1 MSKYVRRTPEVRTCL
16 ICGKEFRGP
25 TSQKYCSKECKA
37 AGIKRQKHEHYLY
50 TKALASGRTVEEVKA
65 ADEGR
70 EIPKRSLDKKLD
82 ELKAC
87 GKTYAEA
94 QRAETIERWARIEVP
109 SPFEEPAKPAEDR
122 PATEPER
129 RNRMSKHI
137 MSSSVREFLAE
148 LKGALTVIASNDD
161 VFGQAIAA
169 YAALLPELEG
179 ELCKASHRVFNTGFY
194 YGAPTPASGAEGFT
208 QALEEKGMTMIEYPD
223 SFYDEVLALP
233 GVQDLYKEIDGKVG
247 GLGTTLQEELAK

>member
-1 MSKYVRRTPEVRTCL
+1 MSKYVRRMPEIRTCL
-16 ICGKEFRGP
+16 ICGKEFEGS
-25 TSQKYCSKECKA
+25 TSQKYCSRECKA
-37 AGIKRQKHEHYLY
+37 IGIKRQKHEHYLH

-70 EIPKRSLDKKLD
+70 KIPKRSLDKKLD
-82 ELKAC
+82 ELKAS

-109 SPFEEPAKPAEDR
+109 SPFEAEDR

-129 RNRMSKHI
+129 RNKMSKHI

-161 VFGQAIAA
+161 VFGQTIAA
-169 YAALLPELEG
+169 YAERVEEILKEEAG
-179 ELCKASHRVFNTGFY
+179 E
-194 YGAPTPASGAEGFT
+194 
-208 QALEEKGMTMIEYPD
+208 
-223 SFYDEVLALP
+223 
-233 GVQDLYKEIDGKVG
+233 
-247 GLGTTLQEELAK
+247 

>member
-1 MSKYVRRTPEVRTCL
+1 MSKYVRRMPEVRTCL
-16 ICGKEFRGP
+16 ICGKEFEGS
-25 TSQKYCSKECKA
+25 TSQKYCSTACKA

-82 ELKAC
+82 ELKAS

-94 QRAETIERWARIEVP
+94 QRAETIERWARIEVPAGMEVP

-129 RNRMSKHI
+129 RRNMSKHI
-137 MSSSVREFLAE
+137 MSSSVREFLSE

-161 VFGQAIAA
+161 VFGQTIAA
-169 YAALLPELEG
+169 YAERVEEILKEEAG
-179 ELCKASHRVFNTGFY
+179 E
-194 YGAPTPASGAEGFT
+194 
-208 QALEEKGMTMIEYPD
+208 
-223 SFYDEVLALP
+223 
-233 GVQDLYKEIDGKVG
+233 
-247 GLGTTLQEELAK
+247 

>member
-1 MSKYVRRTPEVRTCL
+1 MSKREYTPAKPREHVCP
-16 ICGKEFRGP
+16 ICG
-25 TSQKYCSKECKA
+25 QKFLGHGSKIYCSDECKA

-82 ELKAC
+82 ELKAS

-109 SPFEEPAKPAEDR
+109 SPFEKPVEPAEDR

-129 RNRMSKHI
+129 RRNVSKHI

-169 YAALLPELEG
+169 YAERVEEILKEEAG
-179 ELCKASHRVFNTGFY
+179 E
-194 YGAPTPASGAEGFT
+194 
-208 QALEEKGMTMIEYPD
+208 
-223 SFYDEVLALP
+223 
-233 GVQDLYKEIDGKVG
+233 
-247 GLGTTLQEELAK
+247 

>member
-1 MSKYVRRTPEVRTCL
+1 MSKYVRRMPEVRTCL
-16 ICGKEFRGP
+16 ICGKEFEGS

-94 QRAETIERWARIEVP
+94 QRAETIENFARVEVPEAFMTQTVETPEQPAGRKEMFFSKEEREALIRIEAQVETLKAF
-109 SPFEEPAKPAEDR
+109 FEVE
-122 PATEPER
+122 
-129 RNRMSKHI
+129 
-137 MSSSVREFLAE
+137 
-148 LKGALTVIASNDD
+148 GASTGQNYPTVIL
-161 VFGQAIAA
+161 GRI
-169 YAALLPELEG
+169 LEQ
-179 ELCKASHRVFNTGFY
+179 V
-194 YGAPTPASGAEGFT
+194 
-208 QALEEKGMTMIEYPD
+208 KGLMSEAD
-223 SFYDEVLALP
+223 
-233 GVQDLYKEIDGKVG
+233 K
-247 GLGTTLQEELAK
+247 

>member
-1 MSKYVRRTPEVRTCL
+1 MSKYVRRMPEIRTCL
-16 ICGKEFRGP
+16 ICGKEFEGS

-50 TKALASGRTVEEVKA
+50 TKALASGRTVEEAKA
-65 ADEGR
+65 ADAGR

-82 ELKAC
+82 ELKAS

-94 QRAETIERWARIEVP
+94 QRAETIERWARVEIPARMEAP
-109 SPFEEPAKPAEDR
+109 NPFEEAEDR

-129 RNRMSKHI
+129 RSRMSKHI

-161 VFGQAIAA
+161 VFGQTIAA
-169 YAALLPELEG
+169 YAEKVEEILKEEAG
-179 ELCKASHRVFNTGFY
+179 E
-194 YGAPTPASGAEGFT
+194 
-208 QALEEKGMTMIEYPD
+208 
-223 SFYDEVLALP
+223 
-233 GVQDLYKEIDGKVG
+233 
-247 GLGTTLQEELAK
+247 

>member
-1 MSKYVRRTPEVRTCL
+1 MTNPCDK
-16 ICGKEFRGP
+16 
-25 TSQKYCSKECKA
+25 CKK
-37 AGIKRQKHEHYLY
+37 KREGCQ
-50 TKALASGRTVEEVKA
+50 ARCFEVKA

-82 ELKAC
+82 ELKAS

-94 QRAETIERWARIEVP
+94 QRAETIERWARVEIPAGMEVP

-129 RNRMSKHI
+129 RRNVSKHI

-169 YAALLPELEG
+169 YAERVEEILKEEAG
-179 ELCKASHRVFNTGFY
+179 E
-194 YGAPTPASGAEGFT
+194 
-208 QALEEKGMTMIEYPD
+208 
-223 SFYDEVLALP
+223 
-233 GVQDLYKEIDGKVG
+233 
-247 GLGTTLQEELAK
+247 

>member
-1 MSKYVRRTPEVRTCL
+1 MSKYVRRMPEVRTCL
-16 ICGKEFRGP
+16 ICGKEFEGS

-82 ELKAC
+82 ELKAS

-94 QRAETIERWARIEVP
+94 QRAETIERWARIEIPAGIEVP

-161 VFGQAIAA
+161 VFGQTIAA
-169 YAALLPELEG
+169 YAERVEEILKEEAG
-179 ELCKASHRVFNTGFY
+179 E
-194 YGAPTPASGAEGFT
+194 
-208 QALEEKGMTMIEYPD
+208 
-223 SFYDEVLALP
+223 
-233 GVQDLYKEIDGKVG
+233 
-247 GLGTTLQEELAK
+247 